1 MSVVD
6 DICMESLDERVYV
19 AESGIHGRGLFA
31 KRALRAGEYIGR
43 YEGESTDEDGMHVLW
58 LWDEQ
63 SEQWTG
69 VDGQNALRFL
79 NHSDTPNADWGHPDE
94 DPSEHGGS
102 LDLYALSDI
111 AADEEIT
118 FDYAWDEDE

>member
-6 DICMESLDERVYV
+6 EVYIESEDERVYV
-19 AESGIHGRGLFA
+19 AESGIHGLGLFA
-31 KRALRAGEYIGR
+31 KRTLRAGEYIGR

-63 SEQWTG
+63 TEQWTG
-69 VDGQNALRFL
+69 VDGHNALRYL

-94 DPSEHGGS
+94 ELGEHGGS